1 VIGRV
6 LALVSDLMDRSRITG
21 ALPEVEFVNDA
32 AGAEG
37 AALVVID
44 LARHAGAVA
53 EVRQL
58 CPTARIVAYGSH
70 VDEAALEAARTAGA
84 DTVLPRSRFFR
95 DPAAA
100 LGDMETLE

>member
-1 VIGRV
+1 MTGRV
-6 LALVSDLMDRSRITG
+6 VALVSDLMDRSRISA
-21 ALPEVEFVNDA
+21 ALHEVEFVSDETA
-32 AGAEG
+32 ADG

-53 EVRQL
+53 GVRQR

-70 VDEAALEAARTAGA
+70 VDAAALEAAQAAGA
-84 DTVLPRSRFFR
+84 DAVLPRSRFFR

-100 LGDMETLE
+100 VRDLETPQ